1 MKKSSLKGMMSRVII
16 YSITVLLSSLF
27 CWREADAQVRAKTV
41 CLTVTDGFSAPLYGV
56 YVVDTRNRL
65 LVTTTDEEGQCKV
78 LLKGFLAKDTLEF
91 SCLGFYAKRMAVDS
105 LHDGQVIALQER
117 SILLEEVAAEGI
129 RPWDLLKGISKEIK
143 KKKEKVK
150 GVSAK
155 VITVSMLGGDC
166 YPATPIGINL
176 PNADWI
182 RRDHGSKRS
191 EGAHV

>member
-91 SCLGFYAKRMAVDS
+91 SCLGFYAKRMADK
-105 LHDGQVIALQER
+105 
-117 SILLEEVAAEGI
+117 LL
-129 RPWDLLKGISKEIK
+129 LF
-143 KKKEKVK
+143 KKEVFYWRRWQQR
-150 GVSAK
+150 GFV
-155 VITVSMLGGDC
+155 LGI
-166 YPATPIGINL
+166 Y
-176 PNADWI
+176 
-182 RRDHGSKRS
+182 
-191 EGAHV
+191 